1 MEYDFSE
8 EKLNKVEEEDI
19 ILEGDQDLKNNQ
31 KLINEEREEKQN
43 KFQRNKE
50 IQNYQLNQIKE
61 KKNKENIRKEK

>member
-31 KLINEEREEKQN
+31 KLINEEREEKEEN
-43 KFQRNKE
+43 NNIKTINSLSFKIYM
-50 IQNYQLNQIKE
+50 IQFYFILIS
-61 KKNKENIRKEK
+61 I